1 MKKQILA
8 IAAACLALL
17 AVSCKQDVPVDTLTV
32 SSEKTINAKW
42 QGATADIVFTTN
54 ADWEIICAPNYG
66 DAFLSVEEKEGE
78 AGAVTVKLTISEN
91 PKYEAR
97 LGTVVILAGSLEE
110 KITVN
115 QDARGTTSEDKTET
129 FNFLAHE
136 FTLSLSERPASV
148 TLQGDAQGWVT
159 AEPDFGK
166 VDFTITENT
175 GAKRTGHVDIL
186 VGKHTIHLAIEQEA
200 ESGELKNASA
210 IYYGNRFGFY
220 DTTIW
225 GGYSTF
231 KQYELC
237 FESEYGEIVL
247 VVNAGAEA
255 EPTVVPT
262 GNFLID
268 ADATFKP
275 NTFTVAGN
283 PVVTYYTLNG
293 EEITV
298 VDGQIDITKSGS
310 DYEVTAALLSDQNVT
325 KTYTYKGAIEVV
337 KNDSFDGF
345 IEKGNATYGNAST
358 FFTGKVWEWTVT
370 LFYTAD
376 PALKDFTNFPSY
388 VTYKLYTAADS
399 DITEFPTGEF
409 KYEVPETDETVTYP
423 NGKLKPNVGT
433 FTFSGNDIP
442 QNPLRINTD
451 KVVPT
456 LTVTKTE
463 DGMYTFALKSNV
475 TMWKWNSD
483 YTAEIDVTEPFD
495 WNPEVT
501 VEAPTVSAG
510 MMGQADGDAVLDTP
524 PSYNTLY
531 SHMWYADAW
540 KNGTNAFV
548 FNMTY
553 INDYFNVYLTLCSG
567 TVWEAY
573 NATAPIPAG
582 TYTFSNSTTTA
593 AWTLVPTALYSY
605 IQNTYTG
612 TKYLINGGSITL
624 TDTDIEYNLTGKSA
638 DGKTAK
644 FTGKYNTSV
653 NRCVNRS
660 AEKYAAQMNVTPVE

>member
-1 MKKQILA
+1 M
-8 IAAACLALL
+8 
-17 AVSCKQDVPVDTLTV
+17 
-32 SSEKTINAKW
+32 
-42 QGATADIVFTTN
+42 
-54 ADWEIICAPNYG
+54 
-66 DAFLSVEEKEGE
+66 
-78 AGAVTVKLTISEN
+78 
-91 PKYEAR
+91 
-97 LGTVVILAGSLEE
+97 
-110 KITVN
+110 
-115 QDARGTTSEDKTET
+115 
-129 FNFLAHE
+129 
-136 FTLSLSERPASV
+136 
-148 TLQGDAQGWVT
+148 
-159 AEPDFGK
+159 
-166 VDFTITENT
+166 
-175 GAKRTGHVDIL
+175 
-186 VGKHTIHLAIEQEA
+186 
-200 ESGELKNASA
+200 
-210 IYYGNRFGFY
+210 
-220 DTTIW
+220 
-225 GGYSTF
+225 
-231 KQYELC
+231 
-237 FESEYGEIVL
+237 
-247 VVNAGAEA
+247 VNAGAEA

-531 SHMWYADAW
+531 SHMWYSDAW

-553 INDYFNVYLTLCSG
+553 INNYFNVYLTLCSG
-567 TVWEAY
+567 TVWEAH